1 MTEKFHFIL
10 YILVWLYA
18 NIKLRM
24 AKMNFSSYILILT
37 FSLLSQ
43 GISLSA
49 SKSIRNLEDDM
60 VFKTLRLGKAFQKED
75 TAEKSI
81 VVPSLEQ
88 YKNDESSFMNDEENK
103 NSKVS
108 VWLVLYFN
116 GNLNDLYESF
126 ESKVDTFISR
136 REQNK
141 EVRLGKKANWIL

>member
-1 MTEKFHFIL
+1 
-10 YILVWLYA
+10 
-18 NIKLRM
+18 
-24 AKMNFSSYILILT
+24 MNFSSYILILT

-136 REQNK
+136 SM
-141 EVRLGKKANWIL
+141 

>member
-37 FSLLSQ
+37 FFLLSQ

-60 VFKTLRLGKAFQKED
+60 VFKTLRLGKAFRRKILQKNQLLFLPWSNIKMMR
-75 TAEKSI
+75 A
-81 VVPSLEQ
+81 
-88 YKNDESSFMNDEENK
+88 
-103 NSKVS
+103 VS
-108 VWLVLYFN
+108 WMMKKTKFKGKCVTCPFYFN

-126 ESKVDTFISR
+126 ESKADTFISR
-136 REQNK
+136 SM
-141 EVRLGKKANWIL
+141 